1 MSETSYRKPHELRR
15 SIETLVAEADDSLHA
30 QSVEDSGTRVSPDDL
45 EKYARDLDLAISEEA
60 LVTLRAQF
68 LRFSSVFDTAQSR
81 DMVREAVADVVKPLL
96 QTWIENNMPD
106 IAREVITDAISQI
119 ADHKM
124 SS

>member
-1 MSETSYRKPHELRR
+1 MSETSDRKPQELRR

-30 QSVEDSGTRVSPDDL
+30 KSGDDAGKRVSPDDL

-68 LRFSSVFDTAQSR
+68 LRFSSVFDTVQSR

-96 QTWIENNMPD
+96 QDWIDNNMPD

>member
-1 MSETSYRKPHELRR
+1 MSEMSSLKPHELRR
-15 SIETLVAEADDSLHA
+15 SIETLVAEADDSLHTQGREEA
-30 QSVEDSGTRVSPDDL
+30 GKRVSPEDL
-45 EKYARDLDLAISEEA
+45 EKYAHDLDLAISEEA

-81 DMVREAVADVVKPLL
+81 DIVREAVADVVKPLL

>member
-1 MSETSYRKPHELRR
+1 MSEASNRKPHEYRH
-15 SIETLVAEADDSLHA
+15 SIETLLAEADDSLH
-30 QSVEDSGTRVSPDDL
+30 SDSLGNGEKRASPEEL

-81 DMVREAVADVVKPLL
+81 DVVRDAVAEVVKPLL
-96 QTWIENNMPD
+96 QAWIEENMPN

>member
-30 QSVEDSGTRVSPDDL
+30 QSVEEAGTRISPDDL

-60 LVTLRAQF
+60 LVTFRAQF

>member
-30 QSVEDSGTRVSPDDL
+30 QSGEESGARVSPDDL

>member
-30 QSVEDSGTRVSPDDL
+30 QSVEEAGTRVSPDDL

>member
-15 SIETLVAEADDSLHA
+15 SIETLVAEADDSLHD
-30 QSVEDSGTRVSPDDL
+30 QSVEEAGTRISPDDL

>member
-30 QSVEDSGTRVSPDDL
+30 QSGEESGTRVSPDDL

>member
-30 QSVEDSGTRVSPDDL
+30 QSGEESGPRVSPDDL